1 MGHRRGQPADKPADR
16 DNWSQ
21 TEQRFRWFEVDPQTP
36 AGTQPPLAAKGDDQ
50 GRWTGYVVDR
60 LLDHPDIR
68 CLNSPARLAHDI
80 ARPIDELR
88 SPAPG
93 VPRAP
98 FAIGKLLAHYGL
110 PPRTVPAV
118 GEALAEILAGTGNAT
133 PDSTGKVVERQ
144 ALQGLLLD
152 LSLALDGWAMAD
164 RHRQNR
170 LRSLAD
176 TLFAALPIGVAM
188 VGRGREILSANPAF
202 GVVVPTSGACEGR
215 PLETV
220 LELPAVAEIAD
231 PILAGTEKGVAF
243 CLAVPGG
250 EPRKITLREVT
261 DPETPQA
268 HRLVALVEDIG
279 PEARGIDRERRARDR
294 LAEQGTFLEGLLDRM
309 QEGVIA
315 CDESGRLTFL
325 NRAAADLLG
334 EDFERERR
342 TGADLAALRLF
353 YPDSGV
359 ALARWEHPLSRAL
372 ADEATD
378 QAELTVVDT
387 SGSTRMV
394 AVTARP
400 LSLDDNRGSIAFGPD
415 EADPAWRATPTKGL
429 GAFLVFQDITDRKA
443 AEERLN
449 HLAYH
454 DPLTGLPNRALLMDR
469 LGQALAY
476 GPRHSRSTAVLFV
489 DLDRFKRINDTLG
502 HVVGDQILK
511 EAAVRLRDAVR
522 EGDTIS
528 RLGGDEFVMILAD
541 LARPGDAAS
550 VADKILGALA
560 RPFQETDEELY
571 ITTSIGI
578 SVAPND
584 GNDADALLANADAAM
599 YRAKEGGGH
608 QYQFYSPEMNQ
619 RTRQRL
625 ALESL
630 LHRALEREEFYLHYQ
645 PQFELATGLLTGF
658 EALLRWDHPDRGPI
672 PSNEFIPILEET
684 GLILPVGE
692 WVIDTACRQ
701 HGEWNRNRKAC
712 LRMAVNLSARQFQ
725 APGLGGFVEK
735 ALRDAEL
742 GPDQLELEI
751 TESILMANTT
761 NNAKTM
767 SGLRETGVCL
777 SLDDFGTGYSSLAY
791 LKQFPIDKLKIDR
804 SFVRDAPHDDND
816 AAIARTVIAMAHSLG
831 MTALAEGV
839 ETPDQLDLLKGE
851 GCDEG
856 QGHLFATPLSRAEV
870 EDRILGA

>member
-1 MGHRRGQPADKPADR
+1 M
-16 DNWSQ
+16 
-21 TEQRFRWFEVDPQTP
+21 
-36 AGTQPPLAAKGDDQ
+36 
-50 GRWTGYVVDR
+50 
-60 LLDHPDIR
+60 
-68 CLNSPARLAHDI
+68 
-80 ARPIDELR
+80 
-88 SPAPG
+88 
-93 VPRAP
+93 
-98 FAIGKLLAHYGL
+98 
-110 PPRTVPAV
+110 
-118 GEALAEILAGTGNAT
+118 
-133 PDSTGKVVERQ
+133 ERQ